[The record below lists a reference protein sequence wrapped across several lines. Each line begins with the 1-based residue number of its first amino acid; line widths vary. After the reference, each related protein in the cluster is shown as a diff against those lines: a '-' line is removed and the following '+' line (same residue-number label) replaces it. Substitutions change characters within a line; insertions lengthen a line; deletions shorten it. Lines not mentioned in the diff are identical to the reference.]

1 MRLPVTLAQRQVLG
15 PGESVQHVHLR
26 RGNGQLAVLVLP
38 VEGEQPAA
46 QQLQVRCR
54 GGAPGDKRTGPPTS
68 RDPPSQHNLIGP
80 LRQPL
85 GNLGQ
90 LRLLQEPCGQVED
103 PLDPS
108 LLRPRPHDLR
118 PSFPAHQ

>member
-1 MRLPVTLAQRQVLG
+1 MRLPVTLALLQMRLAGKTV
-15 PGESVQHVHLR
+15 EHVHLR
-26 RGNGQLAVLVLP
+26 RGDRQPPVLVLP